1 MKKNVLY
8 LTGIDRM
15 NRIVYFSILPT
26 KDTKM
31 AKFHSFLFACFV
43 GNMLLLHFVLVW

>member
-15 NRIVYFSILPT
+15 NRIVCFSICPRKT
-26 KDTKM
+26 KI
-31 AKFHSFLFACFV
+31 AKFHASLFACFV
-43 GNMLLLHFVLVW
+43 GNIMLLHFMLVW